1 MAEFKEV
8 PANAPVALKVTN
20 WFENRFPTA
29 FDAYRVHMS
38 EYYAP
43 KNFNFWYI
51 FGSLAL
57 LVLVIQIVTGIFLV
71 MHYKPDAA
79 LAFASVEYIMRDVPW
94 GWLVRYMHST
104 GASAFFV
111 VVYLHMFRGLLYGS
125 YRKPR
130 ELVWIFGCAIF
141 LALMGEAFMGYL
153 LPWGQMSYWG
163 AQVIV
168 NLFAAI
174 PFVGPD
180 LALLIRGDY
189 VVSDATLN
197 RFFSFHV
204 IAIPL
209 VLLGLVVAHLL
220 ALHDVGSNNPDGV
233 EIKAKK
239 DPKTGIPL
247 DGIPFHPYYSVH
259 DVFGVGVFLLAFS
272 AIIFFAPELGGYF
285 LEYNNFIPADPLKTP
300 AHIAPVWYFTPYYS
314 MLRAITGEMAAVLAL
329 IVLLAAF
336 LSMRRLGSIAKLVV
350 LGGAVAVAL
359 ALGLLPALSNW
370 FGPLAAVVAP
380 LTKALPF
387 LTGIDAKFWGVV
399 VMGGAVVILFFLPW
413 LDFSPVKSIRYRPGW
428 HVYVYGIF
436 VINFLILGYLGVQPP
451 SPIGERVSQVGTLFY
466 FGFFLLMPWWSR
478 LGDFKPVPDR
488 VTFAAH

>member
-1 MAEFKEV
+1 MAEYKEISPDA
-8 PANAPVALKVTN
+8 PASVRFMN
-20 WFENRFPTA
+20 WIDNRFPATQLWKE
-29 FDAYRVHMS
+29 HLS

-43 KNFNFWYI
+43 KNFNFWYF

-71 MHYKPDAA
+71 MNYKPDAS
-79 LAFASVEYIMRDVPW
+79 LAFMSVEYIMRDVPW

-104 GASAFFV
+104 GASAFFI

-130 ELVWIFGCAIF
+130 ELVWIFGCLIF
-141 LALMGEAFMGYL
+141 LCLMGEAFMGYL

-163 AQVIV
+163 AQVII

-209 VLLGLVVAHLL
+209 VLLGLVVAHIL
-220 ALHDVGSNNPDGV
+220 ALHEVGSNNPDGI

-239 DPKTGIPL
+239 DARGIPL

-259 DVFGVGVFLLAFS
+259 DFFGVCVFLMIFS
-272 AIIFFAPELGGYF
+272 AIIFFAPEMGGYF

-300 AHIAPVWYFTPYYS
+300 AHIAPVWYFTPFYS
-314 MLRAITGEMAAVLAL
+314 MLRATTDVMVNVLCAVTGIGA
-329 IVLLAAF
+329 LLAIVRGGFGAK
-336 LSMRRLGSIAKLVV
+336 GKVITAIA
-350 LGGAVAVAL
+350 AIVAIAL
-359 ALGLLPALSNW
+359 LKT
-370 FGPLAAVVAP
+370 F
-380 LTKALPF
+380 
-387 LTGIDAKFWGVV
+387 DAKFWGVV
-399 VMGGAVVILFFLPW
+399 VMGGAVIILFFLPW
-413 LDFSPVKSIRYRPGW
+413 LDRSPVKSIRYRPGW
-428 HVYVYGIF
+428 HSWMYAVF
-436 VINFLILGYLGVQPP
+436 VLFFLILGYLGIQPP
-451 SPIGERVSQVGTLFY
+451 SVAGTAVAQVGTLFY
-466 FGFFLLMPWWSR
+466 FGFFLLMPWWSQ
-478 LGDFKPVPDR
+478 LGKFKPVPDR

>member
-1 MAEFKEV
+1 MAEFKEIS
-8 PANAPVALKVTN
+8 PNAPVGAKVHN
-20 WFENRFPTA
+20 WFDNRFPFA
-29 FDAYRVHMS
+29 LNFYRDHMA

-43 KNFNFWYI
+43 KNFNFWYF

-71 MHYKPDAA
+71 MHYKPDAN

-104 GASAFFV
+104 GASAFFI
-111 VVYLHMFRGLLYGS
+111 VVYLHMFKALIYGS

-130 ELVWIFGCAIF
+130 ELVWIFGCGIF
-141 LALMGEAFMGYL
+141 LMLMAEAFFGYL

-168 NLFAAI
+168 NLFAAV
-174 PFVGPD
+174 PFIGPD

-209 VLLGLVVAHLL
+209 VLLGLVAAHIL

-233 EIKAKK
+233 DIKGPNAPK
-239 DPKTGIPL
+239 DAAGHPL

-259 DVFGVGVFLLAFS
+259 DMVGVGVFLMVFS
-272 AIIFFAPELGGYF
+272 AIIFFAPEMGGYF

-300 AHIAPVWYFTPYYS
+300 SHIAPVWYFTPFYS
-314 MLRAITGEMAAVLAL
+314 MLRATTTTMVDVFSL
-329 IVLLAAF
+329 IVALAAIGVF
-336 LSMRRLGSIAKLVV
+336 LKTRLPMFAKI
-350 LGGAVAVAL
+350 AVAVV
-359 ALGLLPALSNW
+359 
-370 FGPLAAVVAP
+370 AVVAI
-380 LTKALPF
+380 ALLQVFDP
-387 LTGIDAKFWGVV
+387 KFWGVV
-399 VMGGAVVILFFLPW
+399 IMGGAVIILFFLPW
-413 LDFSPVKSIRYRPGW
+413 LDYSPVRSIRYRPGW
-428 HVYVYGIF
+428 HKVLYGIF
-436 VINFLILGYLGVQPP
+436 VVFFFVLGYLGIQPP
-451 SPIGERVSQVGTLFY
+451 STAGTLIAQIGTVYY
-466 FGFFLLMPWWSR
+466 FGFFLLMPIWSR
-478 LGDFKPVPDR
+478 LGEFKPVPDR
-488 VTFAAH
+488 ITFAAH